1 MNDLINF
8 YKILI
13 EEIFYRSNKYINE
26 EFIKKLIKKAEKTST
41 NFGNSLLS
49 GLDYSEGELHI
60 KNLLTN
66 YENDKTNFSAQ
77 KIAGEMNF
85 LLDNI
90 QKALLMLIGK
100 NETSK
105 ILKSS
110 LDESISNNKLVW
122 EKINSSLNLMD
133 FLPDFLK

>member
-1 MNDLINF
+1 MNELINF

-13 EEIFYRSNKYINE
+13 EEIFYKSNKYINE
-26 EFIKKLIKKAEKTST
+26 DFIKKLIKKAEKTSS
-41 NFGNSLLS
+41 NFGNSLLI
-49 GLDYSEGELHI
+49 GIDYSEGELI
-60 KNLLTN
+60 LNTLLEN
-66 YENDKTNFSAQ
+66 YENDKVKFSAE

-105 ILKSS
+105 ILKNS
-110 LDESISNNKLVW
+110 LDESINNNKIVW
-122 EKINSSLNLMD
+122 EKINSSFNLMD